1 MQSTFHNAR
10 ISPKKANLVA
20 GIVRGMKAVDAIA
33 RLDLTP
39 KKAAGILSKVI
50 GDALANAKNN
60 FDQKEEH
67 LVITSILVNKGM
79 VLKRGIPIARG
90 QWHPL
95 LKRSS
100 HITVELGVQTPEK
113 KSMEKKSPEKSE
125 APKEEEP
132 ATKPTTKRTS
142 AKRKKTK

>member
-67 LVITSILVNKGM
+67 LIITSILVNKGM

-100 HITVELGVQTPEK
+100 HITVELGVQAPEK
-113 KSMEKKSPEKSE
+113 KSPGQRTPEKSE
-125 APKEEEP
+125 ASKEEPVKKP
-132 ATKPTTKRTS
+132 ATKKTPV
-142 AKRKKTK
+142 KRKKTK